1 MILINNMIFIKLNRC
16 SGSQQ
21 YDNICEEI
29 EEIEIDQDSIYCAT

>member
-16 SGSQQ
+16 SSGSQQ

-29 EEIEIDQDSIYCAT
+29 KEIDQDSIYCAT